1 MLSAQA
7 EAFAVQ
13 VETVCDLMRMD
24 ASLVRNTEEAT
35 ETVIALAVTKA
46 VADAIHQE
54 KIKNDNNLRE
64 VIATVKKETK
74 QQVRKEAMEE
84 ARNAFQEEKEEVQEE
99 RNQMET
105 QALFKI
111 HALEKEIE
119 VQKEQWNAWQLEET
133 EDATEIIYLKDKV
146 QSLQDLLTKAN
157 KETHLRVSSSSQTTT
172 TTSTSTS
179 PSTSPSSF
187 AAESRERV
195 QWEKERELLN
205 EKIKS
210 ETSRRLELE
219 ERSEYDAG
227 RYETLEQTL
236 EKECMKRREE
246 KRKRIELEET
256 VELENKRYEALER
269 NIETLC
275 SNSIVVQE
283 KLKTTLETECK
294 KRKEEQKEERN
305 QKTKLI
311 KRHEMEMSEAKDI
324 AEQAVHA
331 YEIET
336 ARREREGSEAMEA
349 WDTRELQVEANMKKL
364 NIALQEKESSIEQL
378 KERQSQE
385 MLLLQTTLEEEQ
397 ENNISLRKEIVD
409 INTFAQDIEKDD
421 EALINDLKQQIEIL
435 STTTKEQMSQININ
449 SVKMNSLE
457 ITNVQ
462 KDHQIA
468 ELKTELV
475 STQSLSYAT
484 QERMMEATRKMED
497 LTETVRVA
505 ERTMKRQKESLDKKT
520 KVVEQL
526 EDAFEQYSLATEKE
540 TKVANA
546 RVLQMETTV
555 LALKNQ
561 NKQWQDKEQQHKEIL
576 KNQNKRKE
584 KEEKLTSTLVARA
597 IDDAC
602 VEADRRVE
610 TARKEMIDA
619 VASANE
625 QTTFYK
631 AEMEQWKSQAN
642 KLEEKDTIQLNQ
654 IKTYE
659 INTRR

>member
-46 VADAIHQE
+46 VADAVHQE
-54 KIKNDNNLRE
+54 KIKNENNLRG

-84 ARNAFQEEKEEVQEE
+84 ARNEFQEEKEEVQEE

-119 VQKEQWNAWQLEET
+119 IQKEQWNAWQLEET
-133 EDATEIIYLKDKV
+133 EDATEIIFLKEKV

-157 KETHLRVSSSSQTTT
+157 KETHLRASSSSQTTI

-179 PSTSPSSF
+179 PSTSPSSL

-195 QWEKERELLN
+195 QWEKEREILN
-205 EKIKS
+205 EKFKS

-246 KRKRIELEET
+246 KRKRIELEEL

-294 KRKEEQKEERN
+294 KRKEEQKDERN

-331 YEIET
+331 YEMET

-349 WDTRELQVEANMKKL
+349 WDTRELQVDANLKKL

-385 MLLLQTTLEEEQ
+385 MILLQTTLEEEQ

-421 EALINDLKQQIEIL
+421 EALIIDLKQQIEIL

-497 LTETVRVA
+497 LTETVR
-505 ERTMKRQKESLDKKT
+505 
-520 KVVEQL
+520 
-526 EDAFEQYSLATEKE
+526 
-540 TKVANA
+540 
-546 RVLQMETTV
+546 
-555 LALKNQ
+555 
-561 NKQWQDKEQQHKEIL
+561 
-576 KNQNKRKE
+576 
-584 KEEKLTSTLVARA
+584 
-597 IDDAC
+597 
-602 VEADRRVE
+602 
-610 TARKEMIDA
+610 
-619 VASANE
+619 
-625 QTTFYK
+625 
-631 AEMEQWKSQAN
+631 
-642 KLEEKDTIQLNQ
+642 
-654 IKTYE
+654 
-659 INTRR
+659 